1 MKSIKNLYLI
11 IITCIF
17 FACAKDEIKPIIIIP
32 NSVADILTLKVD
44 SINLYGARVTSKV
57 NFNGGCKILK
67 RGICYSIDSIPNL
80 EDFTIENNDT
90 SQFFISKIKGLEPG
104 KTYYVRS
111 FAENCVGIRYSNSI
125 TFNTNTEIPTILNNR
140 IINITYT
147 NALCEGEVLKSNG
160 DSVLHRGIFISKIN
174 PINNPNFNPFNL
186 KAINCGVGTGKFS
199 FLLTQLDT
207 GTQYYIKSF
216 ATNSKGTSY
225 SNWVSF
231 KTKIAKPI
239 VKTINISF
247 IENLSATLSGSIIS
261 TGGAEVSIK
270 KGFCYSNQHNPT
282 TQDNKIE
289 NLEIISK
296 NFNEYFSSTIK
307 GLLTNKKYY
316 VRAYAENSSGIAYGN
331 EVEFISNID
340 IGYYY
345 QGGLVAYK
353 FKKGDSR
360 YIEGEIHGMIMLD
373 TVFTDTSI
381 WSNGTY
387 INTGAIESKVG
398 FGLSNTN
405 LIVSAQGN
413 GIYAAKLC
421 YDFSNIG
428 YTDWF
433 LPTIDELTNMYYN
446 WRKLKG
452 EEFWYDKGFWS
463 STEIDDKRC
472 YAMRINWNGLN
483 LQMSASGMNK
493 DENNI
498 VYKNRVV
505 ICRYF

>member
-11 IITCIF
+11 IITCVF

-32 NSVADILTLKVD
+32 NSVADILTVKVD
-44 SINLYGARVTSKV
+44 SLNLYGARVTSKI

-67 RGICYSIDSIPNL
+67 RGICYSIDSTPNL
-80 EDFTIENNDT
+80 DDFTIINNDT
-90 SQFFISKIKGLEPG
+90 SQIFISKIKGLEPG

-160 DSVLHRGIFISKIN
+160 DSVLNRGILISKVN

-186 KAINCGVGTGKFS
+186 KAYNCGVGTGKFS

-231 KTKIAKPI
+231 KTQIAKPI

-261 TGGAEVSIK
+261 TGGAQVSIK
-270 KGFCYSNQHNPT
+270 KGFCYSNQHSPT
-282 TQDNKIE
+282 TQDSKIE
-289 NLEIISK
+289 NLETITS
-296 NFNEYFSSTIK
+296 NFKEDFSSTIK
-307 GLLTNKKYY
+307 GLLPNTKYY
-316 VRAYAENSSGIAYGN
+316 VRAYAENSSGITYGN

-360 YIEGEIHGMIMLD
+360 YIEGETHGMIMLD
-373 TVFTDTSI
+373 TVFADTLS
-381 WSNGTY
+381 WSNGSL

-398 FGLSNTN
+398 FGLFNTN
-405 LIVSAQGN
+405 QIVNAQGIGN
-413 GIYAAKLC
+413 YAAKQC
-421 YDFSNIG
+421 FDYSNIG

-433 LPTIDELTNMYYN
+433 LPTIDELKIMYNN

-452 EEFWYDKGFWS
+452 EEFWFDKNFWS
-463 STEIDDKRC
+463 STEIDDKKC
-472 YAMRINWNGLN
+472 YVMQVRWNGIN
-483 LQMSASGMNK
+483 LQESSYGILKN
-493 DENNI
+493 EN
-498 VYKNRVV
+498 VAFYKFK
-505 ICRYF
+505 IIHCRYF